1 MTYQEDVEQ
10 YICGALLYP
19 LKDEEQLVNMICLH
33 FVDVPEAAARTIVT
47 AFLNRIRELD
57 KRSK

>member
-1 MTYQEDVEQ
+1 MTYQEDIER
-10 YICGALLYP
+10 YICGALYYP
-19 LKDEEQLVNMICLH
+19 LKDVEQLIGMICLH
-33 FVDVPEAAARTIVT
+33 FTDVPEATARTIVT

>member
-1 MTYQEDVEQ
+1 MTYQEDIEH

-19 LKDEEQLVNMICLH
+19 LKDINHLIAMICLH
-33 FVDVPEAAARTIVT
+33 FTDVNETTARTIVNSL
-47 AFLNRIRELD
+47 FDRILELD